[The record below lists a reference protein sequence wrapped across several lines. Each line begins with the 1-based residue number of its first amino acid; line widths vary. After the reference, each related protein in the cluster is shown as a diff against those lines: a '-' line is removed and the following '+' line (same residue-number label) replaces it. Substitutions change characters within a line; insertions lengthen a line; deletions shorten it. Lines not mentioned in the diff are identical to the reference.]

1 LKSTSL
7 IALVFAFFAISI
19 NGQAATTTPADGY
32 VSLPAGTYAQQGNN
46 PGTLVV
52 KEDGQGGD
60 LRFLGVGSPDACAVG
75 GIYEPLAFHG
85 QSGLLHLVIP
95 DLVINDLTLNVLE
108 LVSVH
113 ADAAVLDAV
122 VDVLTYESGLVGIHG
137 TIALDLYASVL
148 PLLHLIGLHGLVDAH
163 VSLVIPLSL
172 EILGVG
178 HEVPFI
184 C

>member
-1 LKSTSL
+1 MKSALL
-7 IALVFAFFAISI
+7 IALVFACFAAVALS
-19 NGQAATTTPADGY
+19 QDDGY
-32 VSLPAGTYAQQGNN
+32 VSLPPGTYAQQGEN

-52 KEDGQGGD
+52 REDGQGGE
-60 LRFLGVGSPDACAVG
+60 LRFLGVGAPGACAVG
-75 GIYEPLAFHG
+75 GIYEPLAFHHH
-85 QSGLLHLVIP
+85 SGLLHLVIP
-95 DLVINDLTLNVLE
+95 DLIIHDLTLNVLE

-148 PLLHLIGLHGLVDAH
+148 PLLHLIGLHGLLDAH
-163 VSLVIPLSL
+163 ISLVIPLSL
-172 EILGVG
+172 NILGVG
-178 HEVPFI
+178 HDVPFV